1 MAEQE
6 SSRRR
11 ERRGPVN
18 AVDVVGAVL
27 APVAIVCALLGAAA
41 LYRQTFPQLQ
51 AQPAAEEQAATGTE
65 ATQQAQQPAYE
76 GVEDR
81 WMDDGTFTI
90 GDAEL
95 DVTIKTFCDALSDGE
110 TESAATAA
118 QTVFYSILWGNY
130 TEREEGQKPQGRDWA
145 MVAARLYFNSAHPE
159 NGEAGD
165 GDYYE
170 YAAAMALCLR
180 YFGYYYVVAL
190 PTIDFD
196 EYGNAVYGAV
206 DYVIDEAGNRYVCDF
221 SKGTY
226 GWMINASYV
235 DIVVDDIGQDLSDAN
250 YLGLTVNTSEDT
262 LVTGEDYSGYY
273 EQDETYAGDSGYDT
287 SGMEEGSTGD
297 YEDYGVTGGQEE
309 EATTGTTE
317 TYDEAAEAI

>member
-1 MAEQE
+1 
-6 SSRRR
+6 
-11 ERRGPVN
+11 
-18 AVDVVGAVL
+18 
-27 APVAIVCALLGAAA
+27 
-41 LYRQTFPQLQ
+41 
-51 AQPAAEEQAATGTE
+51 
-65 ATQQAQQPAYE
+65 
-76 GVEDR
+76 
-81 WMDDGTFTI
+81 
-90 GDAEL
+90 
-95 DVTIKTFCDALSDGE
+95 
-110 TESAATAA
+110 
-118 QTVFYSILWGNY
+118 
-130 TEREEGQKPQGRDWA
+130 
-145 MVAARLYFNSAHPE
+145 
-159 NGEAGD
+159 
-165 GDYYE
+165 
-170 YAAAMALCLR
+170 MALCLR

-273 EQDETYAGDSGYDT
+273 EQDETYAGDYGYDT
-287 SGMEEGSTGD
+287 SGVEEGSTGD

-317 TYDEAAEAI
+317 TYGGVAAQRPRGWPRGGTETRRARPRLRWRRRGLAGRSAALGNGTRSLWDAGCHPASPPAGRRVSVFPPSRAWSESWCAACRTHRGRV